1 MVSEYFEDSG
11 KFVEVFDMVPFIS
24 STALFQTSMSV
35 LGLKGTSQNF
45 SSGKPHSSRLK
56 YKSNEIDA
64 CCKVNALYYYSIGV
78 QRTKSRQILPDCDF
92 LPCQHRSRIWS
103 SCKQIFS
110 SFSPLLHLHVNTSVF
125 V

>member
-1 MVSEYFEDSG
+1 MVSEYFVDSG

-35 LGLKGTSQNF
+35 LGLKGTSQKF

-64 CCKVNALYYYSIGV
+64 CRKVNGLYYNPIFYR
-78 QRTKSRQILPDCDF
+78 RTTNDVTANF
-92 LPCQHRSRIWS
+92 
-103 SCKQIFS
+103 
-110 SFSPLLHLHVNTSVF
+110 T
-125 V
+125 

>member
-64 CCKVNALYYYSIGV
+64 CCKVNALYYIIQNSIFYR
-78 QRTKSRQILPDCDF
+78 RTTNEVATNF
-92 LPCQHRSRIWS
+92 
-103 SCKQIFS
+103 
-110 SFSPLLHLHVNTSVF
+110 T
-125 V
+125 